1 MPTRDRLTRTFLLLV
16 RACIVLNIAAVVGAV
31 VLALGSLIFAGPI
44 EARLIAKYRGGVA
57 PADVLA
63 LVRFLFLLVLPAGVA
78 IDRLFRAL
86 AAMLRT
92 VLDGEP
98 FAPANAAR
106 LRTIGWS
113 LLALQILDLV
123 MGLTVWWAQA
133 KGLDT
138 IGWQPALTGWLGV
151 LVAFVLARVFA
162 TGARLREDAEGL
174 V

>member
-1 MPTRDRLTRTFLLLV
+1 MKPLTLRV
-16 RACIVLNIAAVVGAV
+16 IKD
-31 VLALGSLIFAGPI
+31 
-44 EARLIAKYRGGVA
+44 EH
-57 PADVLA
+57 
-63 LVRFLFLLVLPAGVA
+63 
-78 IDRLFRAL
+78 RAL

-162 TGARLREDAEGL
+162 TGARLRSVPFTPQKVLAAL
-174 V
+174 K